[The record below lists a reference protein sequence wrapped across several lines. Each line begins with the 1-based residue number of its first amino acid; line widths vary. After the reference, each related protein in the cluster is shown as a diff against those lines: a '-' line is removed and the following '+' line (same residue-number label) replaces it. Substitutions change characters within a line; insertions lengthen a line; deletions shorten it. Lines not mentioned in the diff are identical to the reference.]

1 MFREGLLR
9 IAQSKRIERFVQQH
23 RFTRD
28 AARRFVAGET
38 LAQALHVVRDLNARG
53 VSATIAYVGEHAT
66 DTAHACAASAL
77 YGKALGYI
85 AAEHLSANVS
95 LKLTQLGL
103 DIGGTYCEER
113 LEEVAK
119 EASRRNNFVRIDME
133 SSAYTDRA
141 LKLCQR
147 MHERHHN
154 TGPVIQS
161 YLYRSEG
168 DVRNLLQRGIR
179 VRLCKGAYREGPRE
193 AFQRKAEVGA
203 NFVRLMRLLLENG
216 NYHAI
221 ATHDPN
227 IITAAK
233 VFTAHHAI
241 PKDTFEFQMLY
252 GIRTDLQQQLV
263 REGYAVRIYV
273 PFGEEWFGY
282 FMRRLAERP
291 ANLLF
296 FLSHVFNR

>member
-1 MFREGLLR
+1 M
-9 IAQSKRIERFVQQH
+9 
-23 RFTRD
+23 
-28 AARRFVAGET
+28 
-38 LAQALHVVRDLNARG
+38 
-53 VSATIAYVGEHAT
+53 
-66 DTAHACAASAL
+66 
-77 YGKALGYI
+77 
-85 AAEHLSANVS
+85 
-95 LKLTQLGL
+95 
-103 DIGGTYCEER
+103 
-113 LEEVAK
+113 
-119 EASRRNNFVRIDME
+119 
-133 SSAYTDRA
+133 
-141 LKLCQR
+141 
-147 MHERHHN
+147 
-154 TGPVIQS
+154 
-161 YLYRSEG
+161 
-168 DVRNLLQRGIR
+168 
-179 VRLCKGAYREGPRE
+179 
-193 AFQRKAEVGA
+193 
-203 NFVRLMRLLLENG
+203 RLMRLLLENG